1 MYIIEAKCPYHDS
14 CGHYVG
20 GIACLNYN
28 WEKMDCFKQK
38 KKKDEDMKNLKEQIR
53 RTIKVNE
60 SK

>member
-28 WEKMDCFKQK
+28 WEKMVCFQER
-38 KKKDEDMKNLKEQIR
+38 KKKDDDMKEMQQKIKNGIR
-53 RTIKVNE
+53 VYE
-60 SK
+60 SR